1 MPRARLGTPAGLSF
15 LAPSWSMGGV
25 LLGAAVAWLAVQVRR
40 RLDDPLHE
48 NVTMLLTP
56 FAASCWPRWSRRPA
70 YSPWWSP
77 G

>member
-1 MPRARLGTPAGLSF
+1 
-15 LAPSWSMGGV
+15 